1 MFQDNFRTY
10 ADFVYTGYNLLVVVV
25 VGAWNYNLLK

>member
-1 MFQDNFRTY
+1 MFQENIRHY
-10 ADFVYTGYNLLVVVV
+10 ADFVYTGYYLLVVVV